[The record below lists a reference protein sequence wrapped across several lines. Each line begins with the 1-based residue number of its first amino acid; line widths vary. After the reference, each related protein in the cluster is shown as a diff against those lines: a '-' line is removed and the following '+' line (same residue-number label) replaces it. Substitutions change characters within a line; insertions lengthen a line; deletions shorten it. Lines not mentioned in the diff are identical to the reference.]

1 MHLWEMQLGRQTKRE
16 LVTRELPRVEGRV
29 PSLGA
34 TGRRCPRTG
43 EMFKEFDKD
52 GDGNVTVGEVLQ
64 GVFTKISDLFTKET
78 KEEYKKRIFQRAA
91 SALRHS
97 QEFRAWSTWV
107 DSMRQRAEN
116 LRVIRK
122 CVISFMN
129 AKQRACFECWQ
140 DEAMARNEAKLR
152 AQKALARFK
161 HSNESRA
168 INHWVF
174 IHREDKAARQRLKS
188 LMSRVSPEGQAK
200 LKVLDI
206 LRAMHAKAQLF
217 RNAAMALLNSQLFR
231 AYNAWHELAEDN
243 KRTAEK
249 VRRVLVR
256 LDPVWMLSAC

>member
-1 MHLWEMQLGRQTKRE
+1 M
-16 LVTRELPRVEGRV
+16 EGRPDYRGV
-29 PSLGA
+29 APCYRLGA
-34 TGRRCPRTG
+34 WPRTG

-52 GDGNVTVGEVLQ
+52 GDGNVTVGEVFQ

-78 KEEYKKRIFQRAA
+78 REEYKKRIFQRAA

-97 QEFRAWSTWV
+97 QEVRAWSTWV

-116 LRVIRK
+116 MRVIRK
-122 CVISFMN
+122 CVLGFMF
-129 AKQRACFECWQ
+129 AKQRACIECWH
-140 DEAMARNEAKLR
+140 DEAMARGEAKLR

-161 HSNESRA
+161 HNNESRA

-174 IHREDKAARQRLKS
+174 IYREDKAARQRLKS

-206 LRAMHAKAQLF
+206 LRAMHAKALLF
-217 RNAAMALLNSQLFR
+217 RKAAMALLNSQLFR

-249 VRRVLVR
+249 IRRVLVR
-256 LDPVWMLSAC
+256 LDPVCMLMTS